1 MISRPLLVAFLL
13 MVTPLAAAHE
23 RDFPMPLLA
32 QGGPPGS
39 DASANPARPQQ
50 EPGQTLPLRPSREIA
65 FETDEGTWMSPSL
78 SPNGDTLVF
87 DLLGDIYQLDA
98 KGGKALPIA
107 RGMSFDSQPVWS
119 PDGRWIAFLS
129 DRSGAENL
137 WVMRADGSQPRQI
150 SFGDDESAL
159 VSPAWSPD
167 GQSIYVSRFRWSV
180 DGYDLWRY
188 ELDGTET
195 LVIPVMTE
203 GQSTAG
209 TSSLGAVVSPDG
221 RDLYFARRIGRTD
234 PEKLDNWSI
243 VRRDLASGT
252 EHVLLPSPTGSA
264 RGATAGAYFRPQ
276 LSPDGQSLA
285 YATRYLG
292 QTGLRVRDLKSGKDR
307 WIAYPIEHDQI
318 QARSWQDL
326 VPGYSFTGDG
336 KAVILSRNGKLEKL
350 PLAGGTAV
358 DIPFTASV
366 KLELGT
372 LTRIA
377 IKEETGPV
385 RARLIQNPEPSPDG
399 KSLAFSALGH
409 VYVMPLHGNT
419 APHRLTTSEAPEFHP
434 SWSPDGRS
442 LTYVTWSSTGAGHV
456 WTISATG
463 GTPRQISQ
471 RAAYYTQ
478 PVFTPDGRTVLAV
491 RSEQPAKLE
500 VLMEY
505 GLPRQAELV
514 SWPAAGGQP
523 RVLHAGT
530 FGGKPHFSA
539 TPDVVYLKTPT
550 GLSTFSLSGPEA
562 TPTVQVQG
570 PGWYFMNGPVP
581 VDDLR
586 ISPDG
591 RWVLAFVAQ
600 QLHVVAAPL
609 AGEVVDLSAPGRA
622 HRRITDVGADFFEW
636 ADGGKTITWSVG
648 STFHR
653 RALSDISLN
662 QADQPNWSADVSPV
676 HTQTYQVVVEM
687 PRDTPHGNLLLQGAR
702 VITMRGDEV
711 IEAADILI
719 SDNRIAAVGPTGT
732 LKVPADAVVRNLRGK
747 VIVPGFIDIHDH
759 AADIRRDVQA
769 MDSWGLSAR
778 LAYGITTSFDP
789 STLSIDRFPYQDLID
804 AGAIVGSRAPSTG
817 MALFSY
823 NRLSS
828 LDEARALLSRYRDHY
843 HTPNVK
849 QYLIGNRRQRQ
860 WLVQAAAEMGVVPT
874 TEGSLALKQDLTHI
888 IDGYAGNEHALA
900 TPIYRDVIELLA
912 RSGTAYDTTLQIL
925 NGGPGAQDNFVVR
938 DRPLDDPKFL
948 RTRPYVVAAQSGD
961 QRLWSDPS
969 NMLFPRLGGDAA
981 RVQRAGGVIGMG
993 SHGEIPGP
1001 GFHWE
1006 MEAHV
1011 MGGMTAME
1019 AVRAGTIDS
1028 ARAIGRGDEF
1038 GSIEPGKYADLVVL
1052 DRDPREDIRYTRM
1065 TFQVMKNGRLYDAD
1079 TLDEIAPDRKHF
1091 KPPWF
1096 ANEHPTPR

>member
-1 MISRPLLVAFLL
+1 MTRPALLLL
-13 MVTPLAAAHE
+13 LLLATPLATAHE
-23 RDFPMPLLA
+23 KDFPLPFLA
-32 QGGPPGS
+32 QGGGT
-39 DASANPARPQQ
+39 DNAAANPARPQQ
-50 EPGQTLPLRPSREIA
+50 AAGQRLTLKPTRDIA
-65 FETDEGTWMSPSL
+65 FDTDEGTWMSPSL
-78 SPNGDTLVF
+78 SPDGKTIAL
-87 DLLGDIYQLDA
+87 DLLGDLYLLDA
-98 KGGKALPIA
+98 NGGKARPLT
-107 RGMSFDSQPVWS
+107 RGMGFDSQPAWS
-119 PDGRWIAFLS
+119 PDGQSIAFLS

-167 GQSIYVSRFRWSV
+167 GKSLYVSRFRWSV

-195 LVIPVMTE
+195 LVVPVMKK
-203 GQSTAG
+203 GQTTAG

-234 PEKLDNWSI
+234 SEKLDNWSI
-243 VRRDLASGT
+243 VRRDIASGT
-252 EHVLLPSPTGSA
+252 EQVLLPSPTGSS

-276 LSPDGQSLA
+276 LSPDGQWLA

-292 QTGLRVRDLKSGKDR
+292 QTGLRVRHLDSGEDR
-307 WIAYPIEHDQI
+307 WVAYPIEHDQI

-326 VPGYSFTGDG
+326 VPGYTFSRDG
-336 KAVILSRNGKLEKL
+336 KAVILSRNGKLERL
-350 PLAGGTAV
+350 PVAAGATV
-358 DIPFTASV
+358 PIPFTASV
-366 KLELGT
+366 KLELGP
-372 LTRIA
+372 LTRVA
-377 IKEETGPV
+377 VKENTGPV
-385 RARLIQNPEPSPDG
+385 RARLIQNPEASPDG
-399 KSLAFSALGH
+399 QSLAFSALGH
-409 VYVMPLHGNT
+409 VYVMPLDGT
-419 APHRLTTSEAPEFHP
+419 SSPRRLTTGDTPEFHP

-442 LTYVTWSSTGAGHV
+442 LAYVTWSSKGAGQV
-456 WTISATG
+456 WTVPATG
-463 GTPRQISQ
+463 GPPHRVSQ

-478 PVFTPDGRTVLAV
+478 PVFTPDGRNVLAV
-491 RSEQPAKLE
+491 RSEQQAKLD
-500 VLMEY
+500 VIMEF
-505 GLPRQAELV
+505 GLTRQAELV
-514 SWPAAGGQP
+514 SWPTTGGQS
-523 RVLHAGT
+523 RVLHTGV
-530 FGGKPHFSA
+530 FGGKPHFSV
-539 TPDVVYLKTPT
+539 TPDVVYLKTPE
-550 GLSTFSLSGPEA
+550 GLSAFSLTGKEVKPA
-562 TPTVQVQG
+562 VQVQG
-570 PGWYFMNGPVP
+570 PGWYFMNGSVP

-591 RWVLAFVAQ
+591 RWVLAFIAQ
-600 QLHVVAAPL
+600 QLHVL
-609 AGEVVDLSAPGRA
+609 ATPKPGEVVDLSHPDRV

-648 STFHR
+648 STFQR
-653 RALSDISLN
+653 RALADVTLN
-662 QADQPNWSADVSPV
+662 AADRPGWSADVSPA
-676 HTQTYQVVVEM
+676 HTQTYEAVVEV
-687 PRDTPHGNLLLQGAR
+687 PRDTPRGNLLLQGAR
-702 VITMRGDEV
+702 VISMRGDEV
-711 IEAADILI
+711 IEAADILV

-732 LKVPADAVVRNLRGK
+732 LQVPADAAVRDLRGK
-747 VIVPGFIDIHDH
+747 TIVPGFIDIHDH
-759 AADIRRDVQA
+759 GADIRRDVQA

-778 LAYGITTSFDP
+778 LAYGVTTSFDP

-804 AGAIVGSRAPSTG
+804 AGVITGSRAPSTG

-828 LDEARALLSRYRDHY
+828 LSEARALLSRYRDHY

-860 WLVQAAAEMGVVPT
+860 WLVQAAAEMGVAPT

-888 IDGYAGNEHALA
+888 IDGYAGSEHALA

-925 NGGPGAQDNFVVR
+925 NGGPGAQDNFVAR
-938 DRPLDDPKFL
+938 DRPLSDSKFL
-948 RTRPYVVAAQSGD
+948 RTRPHVVAAASGD

-1011 MGGMTAME
+1011 MGGMTPLE
-1019 AVRAGTIDS
+1019 AIRAGTLGS
-1028 ARAIGRGDEF
+1028 ATAIGRAGEL
-1038 GSIEPGKYADLVVL
+1038 GSIEPGKFADLAIL
-1052 DRDPREDIRYTRM
+1052 DRDPRNDIRHTTT
-1065 TFQVMKNGRLYDAD
+1065 TFQVMKNGRLYDASS
-1079 TLDEIAPDRKHF
+1079 LDELWPRQKAFEPA
-1091 KPPWF
+1091 WF
-1096 ANEHPTPR
+1096 ADQAPTPR